1 MATKVVYKQRE
12 EKKEFQKQF
21 GCMNGLFQLFD
32 RRYLLGL
39 HRNGRNQKM
48 LTPGEGENGKKEIK
62 NSSEKVEEIN
72 TKRVVIEKSR
82 VSIESSRNSFSSSCS
97 STTFSSLECSKRV
110 HMEMQ
115 IPSLSTSPKLRK
127 NQQDCS
133 LPDIRDVVKNSM
145 TRTIRVASAK
155 NIEKEMKHIDSP
167 RPFVRQKSVEFEYE
181 RKDRNLA
188 KEASR
193 LSCDERESKYSLKS
207 SLKVK
212 EVPRLSLDS
221 KQNKNSKNT
230 LDQTQEPGSNKRPS
244 SGVVA
249 RLMGLEGFQDSNL
262 EIETLKKT
270 KIPFLDHELVSRF
283 KKMEVKNGSFSV
295 YGEMEKRLS
304 GIEFKTSGKD
314 LRALKQILEGIKN
327 KEQSLETKKKVKP
340 VNGTR
345 RELVNREV
353 KPVKLTLTK
362 VNHGENGNDSFGR
375 KKVKDLTPRKKKVAG
390 GPPRLVACSNS
401 EKLTG
406 ERKKSKKVSSD
417 LTRVKKQSNSKN
429 PKTKMK
435 NKEETRNDQPKEDH
449 KVIEDNFVERLIEEE
464 TQTPIVDLP
473 KITIEQPSPV
483 SVLDVFYTEDT
494 PSPLNK
500 KDTAFND
507 YEALDFEENQETEWN
522 QVEDY
527 SDDFKLNF
535 FNSTNE
541 EHEYISEI
549 LLTSG
554 FLKDIESAI
563 RIVQIHPTGS
573 LIKPDLF
580 HFLEK
585 KEGFTDDECHK
596 KNEKLKRK
604 LIFDSVNDILLK
616 KLVILGSFDMWS
628 GKRRLGIL
636 NGEKLLKELCSEID
650 NLQTAPERFVYDED
664 DEVKNLVSVDVNKS
678 EDWGECCYEVPG
690 VVLDIERLIFKDL
703 IDEVVN
709 ADMAPRRQC
718 RRLFPM

>member
-1 MATKVVYKQRE
+1 MASKVVYKLRE

-48 LTPGEGENGKKEIK
+48 LTPGEGENGKKEMK
-62 NSSEKVEEIN
+62 NSSEKDKEIN
-72 TKRVVIEKSR
+72 TKRVVIEKNR

-115 IPSLSTSPKLRK
+115 LPSLPTSPKLRK
-127 NQQDCS
+127 NQQDSS
-133 LPDIRDVVKNSM
+133 LPDIRDVVKKSM
-145 TRTIRVASAK
+145 TRTIRVASVK

-230 LDQTQEPGSNKRPS
+230 LDQTQEPGSNKRPL

-262 EIETLKKT
+262 EVEKLKIKE
-270 KIPFLDHELVSRF
+270 KPFLDSRF
-283 KKMEVKNGSFSV
+283 KKMEVKNGSCSV

-314 LRALKQILEGIKN
+314 LRALKQILEAIKN
-327 KEQSLETKKKVKP
+327 KEQSLEANKRVKVKVKP
-340 VNGTR
+340 VSHTVNLTR
-345 RELVNREV
+345 REPVNREV

-362 VNHGENGNDSFGR
+362 VNHSENGNDSFGG
-375 KKVKDLTPRKKKVAG
+375 KKVRDLTPRKKKVSL
-390 GPPRLVACSNS
+390 PCSNS
-401 EKLTG
+401 PEKLTG

-417 LTRVKKQSNSKN
+417 LTRIKKQSNSRN

-435 NKEETRNDQPKEDH
+435 ETCIETRNDNPKEDH
-449 KVIEDNFVERLIEEE
+449 HKDNFVE
-464 TQTPIVDLP
+464 LP
-473 KITIEQPSPV
+473 KLTVEQPSPV

-494 PSPLNK
+494 PSPINK

-507 YEALDFEENQETEWN
+507 YEALEFEENQETEWK

-527 SDDFKLNF
+527 SEFKLSL

-549 LLTSG
+549 LLNSG

-563 RIVQIHPTGS
+563 RIVQIHPKGS

-585 KEGFTDDECHK
+585 KERYTELTDDECRK

-616 KLVILGSFDMWS
+616 RLVILGSFDMWS
-628 GKRRLGIL
+628 GKKRGELFL
-636 NGEKLLKELCSEID
+636 NGEMLLKELCSEID

-678 EDWGECCYEVPG
+678 EDWGKCCYEVPG

>member
-1 MATKVVYKQRE
+1 MTTKVVYKVRE

-62 NSSEKVEEIN
+62 NSSEKDKEIN
-72 TKRVVIEKSR
+72 TKRAVIEKNR

-97 STTFSSLECSKRV
+97 STTFSSLDCSKRV

-115 IPSLSTSPKLRK
+115 LPSLPTSPKLRK

-145 TRTIRVASAK
+145 TRTIRVASVK
-155 NIEKEMKHIDSP
+155 DVEKEMKHIDSP
-167 RPFVRQKSVEFEYE
+167 RPFVKQKSVEFEYE

-188 KEASR
+188 REASR

-221 KQNKNSKNT
+221 KQIKNSKNT

-283 KKMEVKNGSFSV
+283 KKMEVKNRSFSV

-327 KEQSLETKKKVKP
+327 KEQPLENKKKVKP

-345 RELVNREV
+345 RELV

-390 GPPRLVACSNS
+390 GTPRLVACSNS
-401 EKLTG
+401 PEKLTG

-417 LTRVKKQSNSKN
+417 LTRIKKQSNSKN

-435 NKEETRNDQPKEDH
+435 NKEESCNETRNDKPKEDH
-449 KVIEDNFVERLIEEE
+449 KDNFVERLIEEKE
-464 TQTPIVDLP
+464 TPIVDLP
-473 KITIEQPSPV
+473 KLTIEQPSPV

-494 PSPLNK
+494 PSPINK
-500 KDTAFND
+500 KDTDFND

-527 SDDFKLNF
+527 SDFKLNF

-563 RIVQIHPTGS
+563 RIVQIHPMGS

-585 KEGFTDDECHK
+585 KERYTELTDDECHK

-628 GKRRLGIL
+628 GKKRGGLFL
-636 NGEKLLKELCSEID
+636 NGEMLLKELCSEID
-650 NLQTAPERFVYDED
+650 NLQTTPERCVYDED

-678 EDWGECCYEVPG
+678 ADWGKCCYEVPG

-709 ADMAPRRQC
+709 ADMAPHRQC